1 MQYKHVCA
9 AARVWAPLLSVVIL
23 LVGLGV
29 SCSAAAQAHKIAVY
43 VSATSNDI
51 VGEQFVYQ
59 LREQLSASDQLS
71 SVLTERDSFFQLKVV
86 TLDPYGST
94 DAGAATSTVYSIV
107 LTGQSFDNSGAQTY
121 IDQWVGTCNVATVR
135 SCAAGI
141 VASADSDMAGIVSA
155 LKERLENQE
164 H

>member
-1 MQYKHVCA
+1 MQQIHLRF
-9 AARVWAPLLSVVIL
+9 AARMWAVIFGMAIL
-23 LVGLGV
+23 LAGMGAPRL
-29 SCSAAAQAHKIAVY
+29 AAAQANKIAVY
-43 VSATSNDI
+43 VNATSNDI

-59 LREQLSASDQLS
+59 LREQLSASGQLS
-71 SVLTERDSFFQLKVV
+71 NALTEHDSFFQLKVV
-86 TLDPYGST
+86 TLDPFGST

-107 LTGQSFDNSGAQTY
+107 LTGRNFDNSGAQTY

-141 VASADSDMAGIVSA
+141 VAAADSDMAGIVSA
-155 LKERLENQE
+155 LKEHLENQQ

>member
-1 MQYKHVCA
+1 MLA
-9 AARVWAPLLSVVIL
+9 MI
-23 LVGLGV
+23 LGV
-29 SCSAAAQAHKIAVY
+29 ATLLAGMSAPRLAAAQENKIAVY

-59 LREQLSASDQLS
+59 LREQLSASSQLS
-71 SVLTERDSFFQLKVV
+71 NVLTERDSFFQFKVV
-86 TLDPYGST
+86 TLDPFGTT

-107 LTGQSFDNSGAQTY
+107 LTGRNFDNSGAQTY
-121 IDQWVGTCNVATVR
+121 IDQWVGTCNAATVS

-141 VASADSDMAGIVSA
+141 VAAADSDMAGIASA
-155 LKERLENQE
+155 LKEHLESQQ